1 MVAAVQGSRLQR
13 QWGWKEALSY
23 VLASV
28 PFPWDNQCPPFL
40 HRNWQQMPRGNSE
53 VAHKF
58 TEVRCGQKQ
67 PCRDQLPLDLNS
79 SVPFPLQNSGMMGL
93 QCGKTSFF
101 HWYFFPSIYEKPKSE
116 DLPVEWQQRG
126 VSTVVCY
133 VCNSL
138 PSLLSNRACLWSD
151 SHYTVPDRIA
161 NAVHKPQNR
170 Y

>member
-1 MVAAVQGSRLQR
+1 MQQVAEAGR
-13 QWGWKEALSY
+13 WKEALSY

-28 PFPWDNQCPPFL
+28 PFPWDNQCPPCTEIGSKCPGAIVK
-40 HRNWQQMPRGNSE
+40 W
-53 VAHKF
+53 HKF
-58 TEVRCGQKQ
+58 HWGRCGQKQ

-79 SVPFPLQNSGMMGL
+79 QSLSLQNSGMMDYNVGRL
-93 QCGKTSFF
+93 LF